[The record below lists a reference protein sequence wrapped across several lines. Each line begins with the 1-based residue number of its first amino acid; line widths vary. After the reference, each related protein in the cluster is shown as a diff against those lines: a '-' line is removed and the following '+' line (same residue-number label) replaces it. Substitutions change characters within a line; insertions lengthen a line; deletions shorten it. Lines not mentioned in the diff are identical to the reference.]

1 MYVHVKVVVIYHGER
16 EQVYRLALAATEGA
30 WDAGGEVRVRRIGQ
44 LVPPAGAREH
54 PEWSELLHDAAA
66 LPEATAADLAWAD
79 VALFGTAMPNGAV
92 VDGLRQ
98 LVDATAPLWRTGEL
112 SEKVYGAFVGMVPT
126 HVGSGSRLVTL
137 TDVFHQ
143 WGGIVV
149 PLGTPDPKSPQAG
162 WSPAAARQATRGAL
176 HESALAAAH
185 GQGRRAT
192 ETARVLKAGRS
203 LLADVA

>member
-1 MYVHVKVVVIYHGER
+1 MYVHVKVVVIYHGEL

-30 WDAGGEVRVRRIGQ
+30 WDAGGEVRLRRVGQ
-44 LVPPAGAREH
+44 LVPPAGAHEH
-54 PEWSELLHDAAA
+54 PEWREILHDSAA
-66 LPEATAADLAWAD
+66 LPEASMTDLAWAD

-98 LVDATAPLWRTGEL
+98 LVDAGTPLWRTGAL
-112 SEKVYGAFVGMVPT
+112 AEKVYGAFTGLVPAYAGT
-126 HVGSGSRLVTL
+126 GSRLVTL
-137 TDVFHQ
+137 TDVFQQ

-149 PLGTPDPKSPQAG
+149 PPGAPEPRSSQVGRSSSAVREDTP
-162 WSPAAARQATRGAL
+162 GAL
-176 HESALAAAH
+176 HDSALAAAH

-192 ETARVLKAGRS
+192 ETARVLKAGRR

>member
-30 WDAGGEVRVRRIGQ
+30 WDAGGEVRLRRVGQ
-44 LVPPAGAREH
+44 LAPPAGAHEH
-54 PEWSELLHDAAA
+54 PEWREILHDSAA
-66 LPEATAADLAWAD
+66 LPEASAADLAWAD

-98 LVDATAPLWRTGEL
+98 LVDAGTPLWRTGEL
-112 SEKVYGAFVGMVPT
+112 AEKVYGAFTGLVPT
-126 HVGSGSRLVTL
+126 HVGAGSRLVTL
-137 TDVFHQ
+137 TDVFQQ

-149 PLGTPDPKSPQAG
+149 PPGAPDSKSPQVGRSSGAV
-162 WSPAAARQATRGAL
+162 REATPGAP
-176 HESALAAAH
+176 HPSALAAAH

-192 ETARVLKAGRS
+192 ETARVLKAGRR

>member
-1 MYVHVKVVVIYHGER
+1 MYVHVKVVVVYHGER
-16 EQVYRLALAATEGA
+16 EQLFRLALAATEGA
-30 WDAGGEVRVRRIGQ
+30 WDAGGEVRVRRVGP
-44 LVPPAGAREH
+44 LVPPAGAPER
-54 PEWSELLHDAAA
+54 PEWSEMRHDSAD
-66 LPEATAADLAWAD
+66 LPEASAADLAWAD
-79 VALFGTAMPNGAV
+79 VALFGTVMPNGAV
-92 VDGLRQ
+92 VDDLRR
-98 LVDATAPLWRTGEL
+98 LVDATTPLWRTGEL
-112 SEKVYGAFVGMVPT
+112 SEKVYGAFTGMMAT
-126 HVGSGSRLVTL
+126 HVGTGSRLVTL

-149 PLGTPDPKSPQAG
+149 PLGAPGARSSQVG
-162 WSPAAARQATRGAL
+162 WSPGAGRQAARGAM